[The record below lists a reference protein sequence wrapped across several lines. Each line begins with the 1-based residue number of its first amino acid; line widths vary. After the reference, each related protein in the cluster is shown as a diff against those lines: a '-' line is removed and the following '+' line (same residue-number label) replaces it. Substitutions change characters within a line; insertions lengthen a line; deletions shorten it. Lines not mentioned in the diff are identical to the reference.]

1 MGSKYFK
8 AIDVIQTITVLIK
21 GFKPAALDHTS
32 LNNPDIILLMQY
44 EFSFIGS
51 YIWSNVIKFEHV
63 NI

>member
-8 AIDVIQTITVLIK
+8 AIDVIQTTTVLIK
-21 GFKPAALDHTS
+21 GFKPALDHTS